1 MAKPNQFDE
10 LTEMELR
17 DPDALQAFCDIV
29 RNVCRD
35 LSWALLFQA
44 EMLQAD
50 LATLPV
56 EGRFGSLS
64 SKARA
69 KTVAWCLRQGADA
82 VMHAGR
88 LSVKCFS
95 LFTRHYLVEEPTAK
109 DRPRFELPT
118 S

>member
-1 MAKPNQFDE
+1 MSRNRFEE

-17 DPDALQAFCDIV
+17 DPEALYAFCDTV
-29 RNVCRD
+29 RNDCRD

-50 LATLPV
+50 LATVQLP
-56 EGRFGSLS
+56 ESRFGSLS
-64 SKARA
+64 SKVRA
-69 KTVAWCLRQGADA
+69 KTVAWCLRQAADA

-95 LFTRHYLVEEPTAK
+95 LFKRYYLAENEPAEN
-109 DRPRFELPT
+109 RPRFKLPA
-118 S
+118 